1 MYARSTTVR
10 GDPNSVDEGIA
21 YIRDEVMPAVQRMDG
36 CVGLSMLADRTSGRC
51 IVTTA
56 WADYDALR
64 LSADGVKPMR
74 QRAAEIM
81 GGEVSNLVFVTTE
94 KFRAGNPKVYAV
106 VVAALDEAFKVIYA
120 GEAIDF
126 RNIKKQ
132 DLPAMLKSIND
143 GVNKRFGS
151 QIVESVLIQELNYI
165 SKAEARLGDK
175 RQAER

>member
-1 MYARSTTVR
+1 V
-10 GDPNSVDEGIA
+10 IKL
-21 YIRDEVMPAVQRMDG
+21 IL
-36 CVGLSMLADRTSGRC
+36 VGL
-51 IVTTA
+51 
-56 WADYDALR
+56 WACAIT
-64 LSADGVKPMR
+64 LS
-74 QRAAEIM
+74 
-81 GGEVSNLVFVTTE
+81 SCW
-94 KFRAGNPKVYAV
+94 AV
-106 VVAALDEAFKVIYA
+106 VSWTAASKLAESEQAHGHGGDKSGSTLEHVRTKMISVPIIAEGAIQGYVIAQFIFSIDAKQLKQLSIRPEAILLDEAFKVIYA

-132 DLPAMLKSIND
+132 DLPAMLKSINE

>member
-1 MYARSTTVR
+1 LS
-10 GDPNSVDEGIA
+10 
-21 YIRDEVMPAVQRMDG
+21 IRPEAI
-36 CVGLSMLADRTSGRC
+36 L
-51 IVTTA
+51 
-56 WADYDALR
+56 
-64 LSADGVKPMR
+64 
-74 QRAAEIM
+74 
-81 GGEVSNLVFVTTE
+81 
-94 KFRAGNPKVYAV
+94 
-106 VVAALDEAFKVIYA
+106 LDEAFKVIYA

-132 DLPAMLKSIND
+132 DLPAMLKSINE

>member
-1 MYARSTTVR
+1 V
-10 GDPNSVDEGIA
+10 IKL
-21 YIRDEVMPAVQRMDG
+21 IL
-36 CVGLSMLADRTSGRC
+36 VGLWACAITLSSCWAVVSWTAASKLAESEPAHGH
-51 IVTTA
+51 
-56 WADYDALR
+56 
-64 LSADGVKPMR
+64 
-74 QRAAEIM
+74 
-81 GGEVSNLVFVTTE
+81 GGEKSGSTLEHVRTKMISVPIIAEGAIQGYVIAQFIFSIDAKQLKQLSIRPE
-94 KFRAGNPKVYAV
+94 AIL
-106 VVAALDEAFKVIYA
+106 LDEAFKVIYA

-132 DLPAMLKSIND
+132 DLPAMLKSINE

>member
-1 MYARSTTVR
+1 M
-10 GDPNSVDEGIA
+10 IKL
-21 YIRDEVMPAVQRMDG
+21 IL
-36 CVGLSMLADRTSGRC
+36 VGLWACAITLSSCWAVVSWTAASKLAESEQVHGH
-51 IVTTA
+51 
-56 WADYDALR
+56 
-64 LSADGVKPMR
+64 
-74 QRAAEIM
+74 
-81 GGEVSNLVFVTTE
+81 GGEKSGSTLEHVRTKMISVPIIAEGAIQGYVIAQFIFSIDAKQLKQLSIRPE
-94 KFRAGNPKVYAV
+94 AIL
-106 VVAALDEAFKVIYA
+106 LDEAFKVIYA

-132 DLPAMLKSIND
+132 DLPAMLKSINE

>member
-1 MYARSTTVR
+1 MIKLVL
-10 GDPNSVDEGIA
+10 
-21 YIRDEVMPAVQRMDG
+21 
-36 CVGLSMLADRTSGRC
+36 VGL
-51 IVTTA
+51 
-56 WADYDALR
+56 WACAIT
-64 LSADGVKPMR
+64 LS
-74 QRAAEIM
+74 
-81 GGEVSNLVFVTTE
+81 SCW
-94 KFRAGNPKVYAV
+94 AV
-106 VVAALDEAFKVIYA
+106 VSWTAASKPAEAEHGHGAEKSGSSLEHVRTKMISVPVIAEGAIQGYVIAQFIFSINAKQLKELSIRPEAILLDEAFKVIYA

>member
-1 MYARSTTVR
+1 M
-10 GDPNSVDEGIA
+10 IKL
-21 YIRDEVMPAVQRMDG
+21 IL
-36 CVGLSMLADRTSGRC
+36 VGLWACAITLSSCWAVVSWTAGSKLADSEQAHGH
-51 IVTTA
+51 
-56 WADYDALR
+56 
-64 LSADGVKPMR
+64 
-74 QRAAEIM
+74 
-81 GGEVSNLVFVTTE
+81 GGEKSGSTLEHVRTKMISVPIIAEGAIQGYVIAQFIFSIDAKQLKQLSIRPE
-94 KFRAGNPKVYAV
+94 AIL
-106 VVAALDEAFKVIYA
+106 LDEAFKVIYA

-132 DLPAMLKSIND
+132 DLPAMLKSINE